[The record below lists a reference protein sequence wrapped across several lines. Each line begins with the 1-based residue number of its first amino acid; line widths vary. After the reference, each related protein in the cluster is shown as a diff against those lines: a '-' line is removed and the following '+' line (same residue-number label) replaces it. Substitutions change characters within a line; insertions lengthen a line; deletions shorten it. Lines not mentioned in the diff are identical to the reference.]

1 MNRLS
6 ALPVLVATSL
16 AACSGPHVETATVL
30 PVVANAAWR
39 TDAGPTMPL
48 DRNWWRAFHDP
59 VLAELIDR
67 ALANNLD
74 IAIAVARVREARAQE
89 RAARAALYPT
99 LDAGLGAERSRSVSP
114 FGTPEVQTAAEP
126 LAQAAYEVD
135 LFGRIADQASAA
147 RSSYLASQAARDSVR
162 LAVASAVA
170 SGYVTLLAFD
180 ARLEIAHETLTAR
193 TDSLRIIRSRVTN
206 GYSPSLDLAQAEAD
220 YQATAQNIPQI
231 ELGIAR
237 QEDALRQLVGETP
250 GPVQRGTTLTALT
263 APAIPEGLPSD
274 LLRRRPDLA
283 QAEHQLAA
291 ADSSLAAARKRFL
304 PQLRLSASAGAAFST
319 LLADPITLWSVGG
332 SILAPLFEGGRL
344 TAQAEGAAALRD
356 QAAFAYR
363 RAALGAFRE
372 VDDALATVRR
382 QDEQVQIV
390 AAERDALAEGLR
402 LATNRYRSGYSPFL
416 EQLDA
421 QRGLLSARLALVQ
434 VQSDALNA
442 RIQLYQ
448 AMGGGWNLAD
458 VGEAPAN

>member
-1 MNRLS
+1 VVP
-6 ALPVLVATSL
+6 PVA
-16 AACSGPHVETATVL
+16 PN
-30 PVVANAAWR
+30 PAWR
-39 TDAGPTMPL
+39 TDAGPTAPL
-48 DRNWWRAFHDP
+48 DRDWWRGFHDP
-59 VLAELIDR
+59 VLAELVDR
-67 ALANNLD
+67 ALANNPD
-74 IAIAVARVREARAQE
+74 IAIAAGRVREAQAQE

-99 LDAGLGAERSRSVSP
+99 LDAGAGAVRERSVSP

-126 LAQAAYEVD
+126 QVGAAYELD
-135 LFGRIADQASAA
+135 LFGRIADQTSAA

-162 LAVASAVA
+162 LAIASAVA

-180 ARLEIAHETLTAR
+180 ARLEIARETLTAR
-193 TDSLRIIRSRVTN
+193 TESLRIIRSRVTN
-206 GYSPSLDLAQAEAD
+206 GYSPGLDLAQAEAD

-237 QEDALRQLVGETP
+237 QEDALRLLAGEAP
-250 GPVQRGTTLTALT
+250 GPVLRGATLTALT
-263 APAIPEGLPSD
+263 APAMPEGLPSD
-274 LLRRRPDLA
+274 LLRRRPDIA
-283 QAEHQLAA
+283 QAEYRLAA
-291 ADSSLAAARKRFL
+291 ADSSLAAARKQFL
-304 PQLRLSASAGAAFST
+304 PQVQLAASAGAAFST
-319 LLADPITLWSVGG
+319 LFANPITLWSVGG

-344 TAQAEGAAALRD
+344 TAQAEGAAAVRD

-363 RAALGAFRE
+363 RAVLGAFRE

-390 AAERDALAEGLR
+390 AAQRDALAEGLR

-434 VQSDALNA
+434 VQADTLNA

-448 AMGGGWNLAD
+448 AMGGGWSQAAIAYAQSN
-458 VGEAPAN
+458 